1 MRTSLWWVTAT
12 SALTYGCVAPLT
24 PDEPAA
30 TAEGAATADAK
41 VRPTPGNDRGP
52 RSASHT
58 TVTVGT
64 LASTHGPAHGNAVKV
79 HIELQKAWREALVP
93 TNAIPVDWMQVTTVA
108 FDGGGVFD
116 PSTLQLAK
124 MGTVGRVTRADKPA
138 PLYALWGTNVLDP
151 DMWKVGLIIGSD
163 LFPLAAPRSRDAR
176 GQVSASRHAR
186 RSVMAAYS
194 GM

>member
-41 VRPTPGNDRGP
+41 VRPTTEQ
-52 RSASHT
+52 RSWYPFCLTYNGYGGCSRIDATATHT
-58 TVTVGT
+58 G
-64 LASTHGPAHGNAVKV
+64 SAVKV
-79 HIELQKAWREALVP
+79 HIELQNLEGTLVP

-163 LFPLAAPRSRDAR
+163 PPGGRDHGMHGAK
-176 GQVSASRHAR
+176 
-186 RSVMAAYS
+186 S
-194 GM
+194 GLRDMPADP